1 MERRE
6 ERALAELAGYA
17 GQLKWA
23 MELDRAD
30 RRAGKDAG
38 QAAVP
43 AVQSDATKAIV
54 LGGERRDE
62 FSRVLDRFRHEFY
75 NSVLADREYMRT
87 IERLG
92 GGRSGHELE
101 NEPSVCDL
109 RLSLAVLTFLMR
121 AERFVSGF
129 WNDADSREKLI
140 RVLFHMRGQLE
151 GRPLP

>member
-6 ERALAELAGYA
+6 ERVLAELAGYA

-30 RRAGKDAG
+30 RRAQKDSVE
-38 QAAVP
+38 AAVP
-43 AVQSDATKAIV
+43 AVQNDAPKAMD
-54 LGGERRDE
+54 LDEERQDE
-62 FSRVLDRFRHEFY
+62 FSRVLERFRNEFY
-75 NSVLADREYMRT
+75 DSGLVDGEYMRT
-87 IERLG
+87 IESLG
-92 GGRSGHELE
+92 GGRSGHELA
-101 NEPSVCDL
+101 NEPSACDV

-121 AERFVSGF
+121 AERFMSGF

-140 RVLFHMRGQLE
+140 RVLFHIRGRLE